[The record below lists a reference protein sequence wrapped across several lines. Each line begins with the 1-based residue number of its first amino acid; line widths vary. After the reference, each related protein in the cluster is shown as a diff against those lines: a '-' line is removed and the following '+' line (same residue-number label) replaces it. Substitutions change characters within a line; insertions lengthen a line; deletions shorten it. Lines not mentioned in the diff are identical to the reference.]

1 MYLCQ
6 VRNDQRP
13 PSAGQGGLVSA
24 VAGHIYTATS
34 LRVTIITLSLRYVP
48 DISLS
53 IERARK
59 QSLIFRII
67 FQLFDTVL
75 VLLNINIDRSLF
87 SIE

>member
-1 MYLCQ
+1 MYLYQ

-13 PSAGQGGLVSA
+13 PSAGQGVLVSA

-34 LRVTIITLSLRYVP
+34 FITLSFRYVP

-59 QSLIFRII
+59 HSLIFRII
-67 FQLFDTVL
+67 FQLFDTV
-75 VLLNINIDRSLF
+75 F
-87 SIE
+87 SITEH

>member
-1 MYLCQ
+1 MYLYQ

-13 PSAGQGGLVSA
+13 PSAGQGGLVFA

-48 DISLS
+48 DISSS

-59 QSLIFRII
+59 HSLIFKII
-67 FQLFDTVL
+67 LQLFVT
-75 VLLNINIDRSLF
+75 IF
-87 SIE
+87 SITEH

>member
-1 MYLCQ
+1 MYLYQ

-34 LRVTIITLSLRYVP
+34 LRVTIIITLSLRYVP

-59 QSLIFRII
+59 HSLIFKTFDTII
-67 FQLFDTVL
+67 F
-75 VLLNINIDRSLF
+75 
-87 SIE
+87 SITEH

>member
-1 MYLCQ
+1 MYLYQ

-13 PSAGQGGLVSA
+13 PSAGQGVLVSA
-24 VAGHIYTATS
+24 VAGH
-34 LRVTIITLSLRYVP
+34 
-48 DISLS
+48 
-53 IERARK
+53 
-59 QSLIFRII
+59 SLIFRII